1 MAQCLAWLGCLGYW
15 DLSSLDAR
23 LSFSL
28 VARLSFSLV
37 ARIMGTR
44 ITLVAWIEDAWGT
57 RIPWILSH
65 LCFGTYLSLVD
76 GFVWSPFGLSLVPS
90 QGSLCFLEMLGSV
103 ESLVR
108 ARSIAWTSV
117 WSL

>member
-37 ARIMGTR
+37 AR
-44 ITLVAWIEDAWGT
+44 IEDAWGT